1 MIIDHPRKHDIF
13 SLRKEPDY
21 TWISLLLFSRT
32 YCNYLG
38 AHRGRYTLL
47 AQENCLALLNIQVYT
62 TYPLRLL
69 YTFRNV
75 PAIPVVKR
83 D

>member
-1 MIIDHPRKHDIF
+1 MDLFAPFF
-13 SLRKEPDY
+13 SN
-21 TWISLLLFSRT
+21 I
-32 YCNYLG
+32 CNYLG